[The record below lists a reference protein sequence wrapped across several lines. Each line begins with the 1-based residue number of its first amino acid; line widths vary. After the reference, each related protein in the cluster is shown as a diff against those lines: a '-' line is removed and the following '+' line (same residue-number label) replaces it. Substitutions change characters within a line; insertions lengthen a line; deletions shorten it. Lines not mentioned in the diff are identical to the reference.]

1 MNLSVQIFASLVL
14 SVVVGLVLGDG
25 AIGPV
30 KTWVAPVG
38 TMFINLIKMMIVPV
52 VLCSLVV
59 GMTSMGDL
67 KKLGRIGMKTVGF
80 YMVTTAIAIVIGFAV
95 ASVVQPGIGMALPGE
110 AAPKVKEAP
119 TIMQVFVNM
128 IPTNPIASM
137 AKADILPVIIFS
149 LFLGAGIISVGGSR
163 SKLLINLFDAGAEVC
178 YKIIAMIM
186 RLAPIGVFCLLLP
199 VVVQNG
205 PKVLLPLL
213 SVIIAMA
220 VGCTIHAVCVY
231 SSVAAVVGHMSPVRF
246 FRGMAE
252 AMVIAFTTCSSAGT
266 LPVNMKNTE
275 EKLGVK
281 RDIVSFVLPLGATIN
296 MDGTALYMGVCSLF
310 IANVFGIH
318 LTMDQMMMIVLTGT
332 LASIGTAGVPGAGLI
347 MLSKAYWSRFKDASA
362 DRLQAI
368 AHALGRADG
377 DFLAALAELQ
387 QACGVDKLRLSD
399 YGVKPEDAG
408 ELADNAASTMGA
420 LFRVDPRTL
429 SREEIMDIITES
441 I

>member
-1 MNLSVQIFASLVL
+1 MKLNLSVQIFASLVL

-310 IANVFGIH
+310 IANVFGVH

-347 MLSKAYWSRFKDASA
+347 MLAMVLQSVGLPLEGLALVAGIDRVLDMFRTTLNITGDAA
-362 DRLQAI
+362 VAVAI
-368 AHALGRADG
+368 
-377 DFLAALAELQ
+377 
-387 QACGVDKLRLSD
+387 
-399 YGVKPEDAG
+399 DAT
-408 ELADNAASTMGA
+408 EKSVPTQL
-420 LFRVDPRTL
+420 
-429 SREEIMDIITES
+429 EITE
-441 I
+441 